1 MVTLSH
7 WKVLHHFFV
16 SFLNTNLF
24 EAVHFKF
31 GSQEKQVLLNC
42 YVVAV
47 VGGWNPNTFELILSD
62 QQVYS
67 WRIEKSVR
75 SGLEVRARLFS
86 LHKCNKATKAK
97 GTLKFS
103 AIWNKKGV
111 ENLYSGN
118 GDLNSR
124 RVRYLHQ
131 MSVFWWKLDNNLHW
145 ESK

>member
-1 MVTLSH
+1 MKAHTKFFCCNNFFFFNFFWLHWVIEKSCIIFLFHSYTLISL
-7 WKVLHHFFV
+7 KLYT
-16 SFLNTNLF
+16 LR
-24 EAVHFKF
+24 
-31 GSQEKQVLLNC
+31 SQEKQVLLNC

-124 RVRYLHQ
+124 GVR
-131 MSVFWWKLDNNLHW
+131 
-145 ESK
+145 